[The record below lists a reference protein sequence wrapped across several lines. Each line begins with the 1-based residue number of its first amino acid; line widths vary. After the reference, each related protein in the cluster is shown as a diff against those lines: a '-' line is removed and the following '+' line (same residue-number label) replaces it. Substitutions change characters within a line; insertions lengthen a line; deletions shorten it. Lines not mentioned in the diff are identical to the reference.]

1 MGSIRPT
8 ADVQPTP
15 IAMRTIT
22 LLLLLLAG
30 LIAAVT
36 TAPIPSPDA
45 HHGGPHL
52 EEDGLT
58 WVSEARMKSNKPM
71 MHQKS
76 GHHNMSRKKANM
88 RKQEGVMMKKSNM
101 NNKNNKNNKMKSNN
115 TKRRKNNNMNKR
127 KQQPAASKRPAA
139 QQEQPA
145 MSFAERLQAMR
156 AQQRKE
162 QDAQRKRERDEYLA
176 ILKETGEI
184 EEDEDTIKYGAAS
197 TEYNPF
203 KEEKR
208 EQQKLLKQ
216 QSVQLPPET
225 PNSGLLLQEEDDDD
239 DYNPFDV
246 GYLSTVFDSAKQMF
260 GI

>member
-1 MGSIRPT
+1 MG
-8 ADVQPTP
+8 
-15 IAMRTIT
+15 
-22 LLLLLLAG
+22 LLAG

-52 EEDGLT
+52 EDEGLT

-71 MHQKS
+71 MHQKA

-88 RKQEGVMMKKSNM
+88 RKQEGVMMKKANM
-101 NNKNNKNNKMKSNN
+101 NNKNNKNKMKSNN
-115 TKRRKNNNMNKR
+115 KRRKNSNMNKR
-127 KQQPAASKRPAA
+127 KQQTAAYKAKPAE
-139 QQEQPA
+139 QQQP
-145 MSFAERLQAMR
+145 MSFAERLMAMR
-156 AQQRKE
+156 QQQRKE

-184 EEDEDTIKYGAAS
+184 EEDADVIKYGAAS

-216 QSVQLPPET
+216 QSVALPPET
-225 PNSGLLLQEEDDDD
+225 PGPGGLMLQEDDDDD

>member
-1 MGSIRPT
+1 
-8 ADVQPTP
+8 
-15 IAMRTIT
+15 MRTIT

-101 NNKNNKNNKMKSNN
+101 NNKN
-115 TKRRKNNNMNKR
+115 NKR

-225 PNSGLLLQEEDDDD
+225 PGSGLLLQEDDED
-239 DYNPFDV
+239 DYNP
-246 GYLSTVFDSAKQMF
+246 
-260 GI
+260 

>member
-22 LLLLLLAG
+22 LMLLLLAG
-30 LIAAVT
+30 LITAVT

-45 HHGGPHL
+45 HHGGPHF

-101 NNKNNKNNKMKSNN
+101 NNKNN
-115 TKRRKNNNMNKR
+115 R

-139 QQEQPA
+139 QQEHPA

-176 ILKETGEI
+176 ILKETGKI

-246 GYLSTVFDSAKQMF
+246 GYLSTVFD
-260 GI
+260 

>member
-8 ADVQPTP
+8 TDVQPTP

-52 EEDGLT
+52 EDEGLT
-58 WVSEARMKSNKPM
+58 WVSEARMKSNK
-71 MHQKS
+71 
-76 GHHNMSRKKANM
+76 
-88 RKQEGVMMKKSNM
+88 RKQEGVMMKKANM
-101 NNKNNKNNKMKSNN
+101 NNKNNKNKMKSNN
-115 TKRRKNNNMNKR
+115 KRRKNSNMNKR
-127 KQQPAASKRPAA
+127 KQQTAAYKAKPAE
-139 QQEQPA
+139 QQQP
-145 MSFAERLQAMR
+145 MSFAERLMAMR
-156 AQQRKE
+156 QQQRKE

-184 EEDEDTIKYGAAS
+184 EEDADVIKYGAAS

-216 QSVQLPPET
+216 QSVALPPET
-225 PNSGLLLQEEDDDD
+225 PPGPGGLMIQEDDDD

>member
-8 ADVQPTP
+8 ADVQPAP
-15 IAMRTIT
+15 IIAMRTIT

-52 EEDGLT
+52 EEEEGLT
-58 WVSEARMKSNKPM
+58 WVSQARMKSSKPM

-101 NNKNNKNNKMKSNN
+101 N
-115 TKRRKNNNMNKR
+115 KR
-127 KQQPAASKRPAA
+127 KQQNTAYKAKPAE
-139 QQEQPA
+139 QQQP
-145 MSFAERLQAMR
+145 MSFVERLMAMR
-156 AQQRKE
+156 QQQRKE

-184 EEDEDTIKYGAAS
+184 EEDADVIKYGAAS

-216 QSVQLPPET
+216 QSVALPPET
-225 PNSGLLLQEEDDDD
+225 PPGPGGLMIQEDDDD

-246 GYLSTVFDSAKQMF
+246 GYLSTVFDSPKQMF